1 MSLAG
6 LWTIIVLQTEM
17 LGVDNKSTTAFTV
30 RTNDTNYEP
39 YLWQI
44 VSIQFSCL
52 ILSDQK
58 VSRFPFYGSWSITAN
73 GQAREQNKQYTLYN
87 LEQIVLIGFQILM
100 TQRSAPINCRNH
112 YTEGTVSYRVN
123 CVFLFPYYGVR
134 HKKDTFSSMPR
145 CLIFPFCFIVVSF
158 ESQTVHQGYIF
169 VLIVGTQ
176 STCACFS

>member
-1 MSLAG
+1 MNHTFDKSYPFSFLALFFLTRRCLASLFMEADQLLLTDKQG
-6 LWTIIVLQTEM
+6 
-17 LGVDNKSTTAFTV
+17 NK
-30 RTNDTNYEP
+30 TN
-39 YLWQI
+39 LCMW
-44 VSIQFSCL
+44 
-52 ILSDQK
+52 
-58 VSRFPFYGSWSITAN
+58 
-73 GQAREQNKQYTLYN
+73 QYTLYN

-123 CVFLFPYYGVR
+123 CVFLFPYCGVR